1 MYSTARRSFGVSSTA
16 AFSPRRARAARARAA
31 ANGVP
36 PVSSRFSA
44 SANSGVSST
53 AAVFSSAERSPLSLP
68 KESASITPA
77 APSSPTPPRAKLS
90 AEERLHGSGSSI
102 TSDTPPAHRSF
113 RAGKFIVRGRLAALH
128 KIAGHDRGDG
138 RFRAEDLAYF
148 PYLVPVSAVKRII
161 FRNDPDR
168 FHINPSFFTLAF

>member
-1 MYSTARRSFGVSSTA
+1 MYSTARRSFGASSTA
-16 AFSPRRARAARARAA
+16 ALSPRRARAARARAA

-53 AAVFSSAERSPLSLP
+53 AAVFSSAAEGECVDNARCTEQPHAAAGEALGRGKTPRQRQLDHERH
-68 KESASITPA
+68 A
-77 APSSPTPPRAKLS
+77 A
-90 AEERLHGSGSSI
+90 
-102 TSDTPPAHRSF
+102 AHRSF
-113 RAGKFIVRGRLAALH
+113 RAGELIIRGRLAALH

-138 RFRAEDLAYF
+138 RFCAADLAYF
-148 PYLVPVSAVKRII
+148 PYLVPVSAVKRIV

-168 FHINPSFFTLAF
+168 FHMNPSFFTLAF